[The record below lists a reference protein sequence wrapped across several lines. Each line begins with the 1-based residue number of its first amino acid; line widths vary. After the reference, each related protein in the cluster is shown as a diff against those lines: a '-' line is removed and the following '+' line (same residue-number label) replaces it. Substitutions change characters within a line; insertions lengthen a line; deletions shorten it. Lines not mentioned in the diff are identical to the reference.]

1 MKKCTYL
8 RSSTFGIQSSAV
20 QISTTWGA
28 ITIEL
33 SDGKVSSCRLP
44 FLSAQPK
51 QPFAIVQGGGPP
63 VSAFLVALF
72 SGKKY
77 KVPALGSLTGT
88 EFQQQVWREISE
100 IPPSQTQTY
109 AELARAIG
117 RPNAVRAVGSACG
130 KNPVPLF
137 IPCHRVVGSNG
148 GLGGFSCGLP
158 WKELL
163 LTLEN
168 VR

>member
-1 MKKCTYL
+1 MK
-8 RSSTFGIQSSAV
+8 IE
-20 QISTTWGA
+20 TTWGA
-28 ITIEL
+28 ITIEHN
-33 SDGKVSSCRLP
+33 DGKVSGCTLP
-44 FLSAQPK
+44 FLSTKPQ
-51 QPFAIVQGGGPP
+51 QPFAIVQGGSSL
-63 VSAFLVALF
+63 VSTFLVALF

-77 KVPALGSLTGT
+77 KIPALGPLAGT
-88 EFQQQVWREISE
+88 EFQQQVWQSISH
-100 IPPSQTQTY
+100 IPPGQTQTY

-163 LTLEN
+163 LILEN
-168 VR
+168 AR

>member
-1 MKKCTYL
+1 MKL
-8 RSSTFGIQSSAV
+8 E
-20 QISTTWGA
+20 TTWGA
-28 ITIEL
+28 IIIEL

-44 FLSAQPK
+44 FLSVQPQ
-51 QPFAIVQGGGPP
+51 QPFAIIQGGTSPI
-63 VSAFLVALF
+63 STFLADLF

-77 KVPALGSLTGT
+77 KVPALGSLAGT
-88 EFQQQVWREISE
+88 EFQQQVWRAISH

-109 AELARAIG
+109 AELAKAIG

-168 VR
+168 AR

>member
-1 MKKCTYL
+1 MK
-8 RSSTFGIQSSAV
+8 IE
-20 QISTTWGA
+20 TTWGA
-28 ITIEL
+28 IHIGL
-33 SDGKVSSCRLP
+33 CNGKVSGCTLP
-44 FLSAQPK
+44 FLSEQPR
-51 QPFAIVQGGGPP
+51 QPFAIVQGGSPP
-63 VSAFLVALF
+63 VSTFLADLF
-72 SGKKY
+72 SGKKT
-77 KVPALGSLTGT
+77 KVPALAKLVGT
-88 EFQQQVWREISE
+88 DFQQQVWRAIAD
-100 IPPSQTQTY
+100 IPPGQTKTY
-109 AELARAIG
+109 GELAKAIG

-168 VR
+168 VG

>member
-1 MKKCTYL
+1 MKFK
-8 RSSTFGIQSSAV
+8 
-20 QISTTWGA
+20 TTWGA

-33 SDGKVSSCRLP
+33 SDGKVGNCKLP
-44 FLSAQPK
+44 FLSEQPQ
-51 QPFAIVQGGGPP
+51 QPFAIVQDGSSPI
-63 VSAFLVALF
+63 STFLAELF
-72 SGKKY
+72 SGKKG
-77 KVPALGSLTGT
+77 KVPALGLLAGT
-88 EFQQQVWREISE
+88 EFQQQVWRAISE
-100 IPPSQTQTY
+100 IPPGQTKTY
-109 AELARAIG
+109 GELAKAIG

-130 KNPVPLF
+130 KNPLPLF

-168 VR
+168 AR

>member
-1 MKKCTYL
+1 MK
-8 RSSTFGIQSSAV
+8 V
-20 QISTTWGA
+20 ETTWGA

-33 SDGKVSSCRLP
+33 SDGKVSRCTLP
-44 FLSAQPK
+44 FLSVQPQ
-51 QPFAIVQGGGPP
+51 QPFAIIQSGSPP
-63 VSAFLVALF
+63 VSTFLADLF
-72 SGKKY
+72 SGKKG
-77 KVPALGSLTGT
+77 KVPVLGSLAGT
-88 EFQQQVWREISE
+88 EFQQQVWRGISH
-100 IPPSQTQTY
+100 IPPGQTQTY

-163 LTLEN
+163 LILEN
-168 VR
+168 AR

>member
-1 MKKCTYL
+1 MK
-8 RSSTFGIQSSAV
+8 IE
-20 QISTTWGA
+20 TTWGA

-33 SDGKVSSCRLP
+33 SGGKVSSCTLP
-44 FLSAQPK
+44 FLSAQPQ
-51 QPFAIVQGGGPP
+51 QPFAIVQGGNSPI
-63 VSAFLVALF
+63 STFLADLF

-77 KVPALGSLTGT
+77 KVPDLGLLAGT
-88 EFQQQVWREISE
+88 EFQQQVWRAIST
-100 IPPSQTQTY
+100 IPPGQTQTY
-109 AELARAIG
+109 GELAQAIG

-163 LTLEN
+163 LILEN
-168 VR
+168 AR